1 VTATPTGRPKS
12 GQGPADEEGDGLPDE
27 AAPAWRQVARILS
40 APSEGSLLKHLF
52 VGAAGTAGLHLAA
65 TALAVLTS
73 VVLARLLGPSG
84 YGAYAF
90 AFAVVNLLGVPA
102 VVGFDQLTIRE
113 ISAYRTAGET
123 RAAAGLLRRG
133 DQLALLASLALAGL
147 TALYAWLFGAGW
159 DPLLR
164 DVLLIG
170 LPAVPLLALVRV
182 RQGVLQGLQR
192 IVRGQLPETV
202 VLPLLFLLL
211 VGVFLL
217 LPGRSL
223 DATTTVALHVVAAAG
238 TLIFGWLLLRLHLP
252 DEIASAE
259 PRFRTR
265 EWLAS
270 AIPLLFVAGLYVVNS
285 KADTVML
292 AGFKGPEPVG
302 IYNVASRG
310 AGFVAFFLV
319 AGQRALAP
327 TISRLHEESERERLQ
342 RVVTA
347 VVRVVVALT
356 LPVALTFVLAGEW
369 ILTWVYGAEF
379 AAGAPALAIL
389 AVAYLLA
396 VATGPVGYLLMMTGH
411 ERDAARGVGVGAAL
425 NVTLNALLIP
435 HWSVLG
441 AAVATGTSMVI
452 FNLVLLWQVRRRL
465 GLRASV
471 LGRAGTAGD
480 SPPGES

>member
-1 VTATPTGRPKS
+1 MTATPTGGPES
-12 GQGPADEEGDGLPDE
+12 GPAPAGKEGDGLPDE
-27 AAPAWRQVARILS
+27 ATPAWQQVARLLS
-40 APSEGSLLKHLF
+40 APSEGSLLKHLLE
-52 VGAAGTAGLHLAA
+52 GAAGTAGVHLSA
-65 TALAVLTS
+65 TALAVVTS
-73 VVLARLLGPSG
+73 IILARVLGPSG

-90 AFAVVNLLGVPA
+90 SFAVVNLLGVPA

-113 ISAYRTAGET
+113 ISAYRTSGEDG
-123 RAAAGLLRRG
+123 AAAGLLRRG
-133 DQLALLASLALAGL
+133 DQLALLASFALAGL
-147 TALYAWLFGAGW
+147 TALYAWLFGGGW

-164 DVLLIG
+164 DALLIG
-170 LPAVPLLALVRV
+170 LPAVPLLALIRV
-182 RQGVLQGLQR
+182 RQGALQGLRR
-192 IVRGQLPETV
+192 IVRGQLPESV

-211 VGVFLL
+211 VGGFLL
-217 LPGRSL
+217 LSDRPL
-223 DATTTVALHVVAAAG
+223 DATTAVALHVAAAAG
-238 TLIFGWLLLRLHLP
+238 ALAFGWLLLRLHLP
-252 DEIASAE
+252 EEITSAE

-310 AGFVAFFLV
+310 AGFVGFFLM

-327 TISRLHEESERERLQ
+327 TISRLHEESESERLQ

-347 VVRVVVALT
+347 VVRVVAAVT

-369 ILTWVYGAEF
+369 ILTWVYGTEF

-389 AVAYLLA
+389 SVAYLLA

-411 ERDAARGVGVGAAL
+411 ERAAARGVGVGAVL

-452 FNLVLLWQVRRRL
+452 FNLVLLWHVRRRL

-471 LGRAGTAGD
+471 LGTPRAGGGAPTAEG
-480 SPPGES
+480 

>member
-1 VTATPTGRPKS
+1 MTGASSGRPGSGPESPDAEGDALLDEATP
-12 GQGPADEEGDGLPDE
+12 
-27 AAPAWRQVARILS
+27 AWQRLARLLH
-40 APSEGSLLKHLF
+40 APSDGSLLKHLF
-52 VGAAGTAGLHLAA
+52 MGAAGTAGVHLTA
-65 TALAVLTS
+65 T
-73 VVLARLLGPSG
+73 VLAIVTSIILARVLGPSG

-102 VVGFDQLTIRE
+102 VVGFNQLTIRE
-113 ISAYRTAGET
+113 MAAYRTTGKHG
-123 RAAAGLLRRG
+123 AAAGLLRRA
-133 DQLALLASLALAGL
+133 DQLALLASLVLAGL
-147 TALYAWLFGAGW
+147 TALCAWLFGGGW

-164 DVLLIG
+164 DALLIG
-170 LPAVPLLALVRV
+170 LPAVPLLALIRV
-182 RQGVLQGLQR
+182 RQGALQGLRR
-192 IVRGQLPETV
+192 IVRGQLPESV

-217 LPGRSL
+217 LPDRSL
-223 DATTTVALHVVAAAG
+223 DATTAVALHVLAAVAALA
-238 TLIFGWLLLRLHLP
+238 FGWLLLRLHVP
-252 DEIASAE
+252 KEIASAE

-270 AIPLLFVAGLYVVNS
+270 AVPLLFVAGLYVVNS

-302 IYNVASRG
+302 VYNVASRG
-310 AGFVAFFLV
+310 AGFVGFFLM

-347 VVRVVVALT
+347 VVRVVAALT

-379 AAGAPALAIL
+379 AGGAPALAIL
-389 AVAYLLA
+389 SVAYLLA

-411 ERDAARGVGVGAAL
+411 ERDAVRGVGVGAAL

-435 HWSVLG
+435 QWSVTG
-441 AAVATGTSMVI
+441 AALATGTSMVI
-452 FNLVLLWQVRRRL
+452 FNLVLVWQVRRRL

-471 LGRAGTAGD
+471 LGGPRASNGNPADEG
-480 SPPGES
+480 